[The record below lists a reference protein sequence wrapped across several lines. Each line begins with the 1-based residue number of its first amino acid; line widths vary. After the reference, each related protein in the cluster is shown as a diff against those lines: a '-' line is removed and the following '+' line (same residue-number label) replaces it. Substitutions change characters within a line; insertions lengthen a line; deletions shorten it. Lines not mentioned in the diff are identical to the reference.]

1 MRATQNGFIYDENKQ
16 VIAEFNIGN
25 EVNTSLFIFYG
36 TKEQAIEFGLTFN
49 EQK

>member
-25 EVNTSLFIFYG
+25 EVNTLFLMFYG
-36 TKEQAIEFGLTFN
+36 TKSEAIEFGLIFKQ
-49 EQK
+49 E